1 MPAVQRVG
9 DANGAGGV
17 AQGGV
22 ASVRVNGQPI
32 IVDGNPVT
40 AHAPWPQRRNNP
52 HPPHAAATTTGG
64 NGTVKAGG
72 IPVVTTGCAD
82 TCGHARAGGSG
93 DVRAG

>member
-22 ASVRVNGQPI
+22 ASVRVNGQSI

>member
-22 ASVRVNGQPI
+22 ASVRVNGQSI
-32 IVDGNPVT
+32 IVNGNPVT
-40 AHAPWPQRRNNP
+40 AHAPWGRP

-64 NGTVKAGG
+64 NGTVRASG
-72 IPVVTTGCAD
+72 IPVITTGCPD
-82 TCGHARAGGSG
+82 SCGHARAGGSG
-93 DVRAG
+93 DVRVG

>member
-17 AQGGV
+17 ATGGV
-22 ASVRVNGQPI
+22 GSVRVNGRAV
-32 IVDGNPVT
+32 IVNGNGVT
-40 AHAPWPQRRNNP
+40 AHPPRGQRRA
-52 HPPHAAATTTGG
+52 PPIHCSASTAGG
-64 NGTVKAGG
+64 VGTVRAGG
-72 IPVVTTGCAD
+72 VAVVVAGAGD

>member
-1 MPAVQRVG
+1 MPAVQRAG
-9 DANGAGGV
+9 DANGAGGA

-32 IVDGNPVT
+32 IVDGNSVT
-40 AHAPWPQRRNNP
+40 AHAPYGRP

-72 IPVVTTGCAD
+72 IPVITTGCTD

>member
-1 MPAVQRVG
+1 MPAVQRAG

-32 IVDGNPVT
+32 IVNGNSVT

-72 IPVVTTGCAD
+72 IPVITTGCAD